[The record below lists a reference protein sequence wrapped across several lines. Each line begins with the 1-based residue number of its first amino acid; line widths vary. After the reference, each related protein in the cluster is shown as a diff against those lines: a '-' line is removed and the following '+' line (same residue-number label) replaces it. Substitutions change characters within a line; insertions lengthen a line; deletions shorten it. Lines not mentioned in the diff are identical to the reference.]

1 MIQEINIQPRRSYRL
16 CAYVVGLL
24 TVGIAGYFAIAGV
37 IAPANVVPGGDVHAA
52 VIYSGYVSVR
62 SFVLLG
68 ALAWLLFRQSWRF
81 LWGVM
86 LLNGLVQIGD
96 AIMGIIQGDLLK
108 TAGPIFLATMLIVAS
123 MLIRPNGRRIGS

>member
-1 MIQEINIQPRRSYRL
+1 MIQKKNTSPKRSYRL
-16 CAYVVGLL
+16 YARVACLL
-24 TVGIAGYFAIAGV
+24 TIGIAGYFAIAGI
-37 IAPANVVPGGDVHAA
+37 IAPANVVPGGDIHAA

-68 ALAWLLFRQSWRF
+68 ALIWFLFRQSGQF
-81 LWGVM
+81 LWVVM

-108 TAGPIFLATMLIVAS
+108 TAGPIFLATMLITAS
-123 MLIRPNGRRIGS
+123 MLIRPNGSRIGS